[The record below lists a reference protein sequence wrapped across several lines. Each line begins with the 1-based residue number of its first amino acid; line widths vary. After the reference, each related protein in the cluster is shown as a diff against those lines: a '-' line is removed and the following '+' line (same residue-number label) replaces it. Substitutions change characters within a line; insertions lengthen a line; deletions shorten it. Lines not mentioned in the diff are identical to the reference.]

1 MLEKNPTQSRNILED
16 ADILSSNVKT
26 PEESVL
32 RTLETAVVVFEELW
46 DSLANS

>member
-32 RTLETAVVVFEELW
+32 RKHTG
-46 DSLANS
+46 DSSGSF